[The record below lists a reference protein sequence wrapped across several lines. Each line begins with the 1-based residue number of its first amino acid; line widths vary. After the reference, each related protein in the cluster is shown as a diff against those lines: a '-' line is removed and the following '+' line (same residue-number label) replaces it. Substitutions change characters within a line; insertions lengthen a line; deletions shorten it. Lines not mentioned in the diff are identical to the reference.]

1 VCDPGQGL
9 RVKTPCTRSSD
20 TVCEPLDGYYCTDQ
34 HRGGCIL
41 AQKHTN
47 CSPGQYINLRVDCCV
62 SGQHVY
68 KHCSGDSST
77 TCVQCS
83 QSTYIDFPNNFIS
96 CISCTLCD
104 EGIGLR
110 TKQECQSSADT
121 LCEPLLG
128 YYCIETH
135 GKNCRK
141 ARQHSTCLP
150 GQYIN
155 KTGTAFTDT
164 VCKDC
169 SKGSYS
175 DGSFTV
181 CKPHRK
187 CESEG
192 QITTTP
198 GTKSSDSECTDKRS
212 HFLSLVAISLPALV
226 MLGLA
231 LWVLYLSKKRIH
243 RQENEIDLPSTPAQS
258 DKDNHL

>member
-1 VCDPGQGL
+1 MLLYDSFITWLALLKLIAIMLCRACDRAEYEISGE
-9 RVKTPCTRSSD
+9 C
-20 TVCEPLDGYYCTDQ
+20 CPL
-34 HRGGCIL
+34 
-41 AQKHTN
+41 
-47 CSPGQYINLRVDCCV
+47 CSA
-62 SGQHVY
+62 GQHVY

-77 TCVQCS
+77 TCVQCR
-83 QSTYIDFPNNFIS
+83 QSTYIDFPNGLIS
-96 CISCTLCD
+96 CFSCTLCD

-155 KTGTAFTDT
+155 ETGTAFTDT

-192 QITTTP
+192 RITTTP

-212 HFLSLVAISLPALV
+212 HFLSLVAISLPAYNKQKRESKVADCAADHSVLIST
-226 MLGLA
+226 GKATTKCYSRA
-231 LWVLYLSKKRIH
+231 LNI
-243 RQENEIDLPSTPAQS
+243 
-258 DKDNHL
+258 

>member
-1 VCDPGQGL
+1 MLLYDSFITWLALLKLIAIILCRACDRAEYEISGE
-9 RVKTPCTRSSD
+9 C
-20 TVCEPLDGYYCTDQ
+20 CPL
-34 HRGGCIL
+34 
-41 AQKHTN
+41 
-47 CSPGQYINLRVDCCV
+47 CSA
-62 SGQHVY
+62 GQHVY

-155 KTGTAFTDT
+155 KTETFLLLEPWFLPLHFVQQPSKVQLLQILFVKTA
-164 VCKDC
+164 
-169 SKGSYS
+169 
-175 DGSFTV
+175 
-181 CKPHRK
+181 RK
-187 CESEG
+187 VHIQMALSQSVNHIESVNLR
-192 QITTTP
+192 
-198 GTKSSDSECTDKRS
+198 DR
-212 HFLSLVAISLPALV
+212 
-226 MLGLA
+226 
-231 LWVLYLSKKRIH
+231 
-243 RQENEIDLPSTPAQS
+243 
-258 DKDNHL
+258 